1 MRVVAFDLWGD
12 YGHFRRF
19 FTTSSPL
26 TYSVPPP
33 TAVRGIVGALLGL
46 DKRKYIQATAD
57 LAVGVR
63 LLAPVKHV
71 RWGINLIYTKG
82 KRDEFEPTLSKWR
95 KKPQRAGEKYGP
107 VHSPTKVEYLKSPHF
122 RLYLGADASDGSP
135 LLEALEALLREH
147 RTHYTLS
154 LGLSELLAD
163 FAYVGTY
170 QADPLP
176 PGVHEVTTVFPTDAL
191 EGLEELRAGLRIA
204 KQRMPI
210 YLAPDRTPLLY
221 QDVVVEMHG
230 RPLRVRVKAA
240 YRLDNE
246 EVVYLWPPASTRIP
260 VSP

>member
-1 MRVVAFDLWGD
+1 MRVVVFDLWGD

-46 DKRKYIQATAD
+46 DKREYIQATAD

-63 LLAPVKHV
+63 LLAPVKRV
-71 RWGINLIYTKG
+71 RWGHNLIFTKG
-82 KRDEFEPTLSKWR
+82 TTGEFDPTLLRTR
-95 KKPQRAGEKYGP
+95 KGNVQGAVR
-107 VHSPTKVEYLKSPHF
+107 TQIKVEYLKDPRF
-122 RLYLGADASDGSP
+122 RLYLGVDANDGSP
-135 LLEALEALLREH
+135 LLEALEALLQAH

-176 PGVHEVTTVFPTDAL
+176 PGVHEVTTVFPTDVL

-204 KQRMPI
+204 KDRMPI

-240 YRLDNE
+240 YRLDSG

-260 VSP
+260 ASP